1 MSKDA
6 AEEGLNMYF
15 DSLVSNTREEVS
27 PSRAVGGVS
36 VRGVDNLVKSVS
48 SQIDR
53 EINDIEQDIDVQIE
67 EFLNYFEGDFDRQR
81 FMRTNPVHSN
91 IPHRRVAQRAEE
103 DLMDILDNT
112 QNNLQSVYEDNRDE
126 FYAALAENY
135 SEAEAVDLLNDT
147 FSQVESLRPYFSRME
162 ITADLDLGLFS
173 KEVDVT
179 DEVTRAMLSGEK
191 DTRREIIS
199 GLRNYYSQIS

>member
-1 MSKDA
+1 MSRDA
-6 AEEGLNMYF
+6 VEEGLNMYF

-36 VRGVDNLVKSVS
+36 VRGVDDLIKSVS

-53 EINDIEQDIDVQIE
+53 EISDIERDIDVQIE
-67 EFLNYFEGDFDRQR
+67 EFLNYFEGDFDRRR
-81 FMRTNPVHSN
+81 FMSTNPVRSN
-91 IPHRRVAQRAEE
+91 IPSRRVAERAEQ

-112 QNNLQSVYEDNRDE
+112 QNNLQPVYDNDLDE

-135 SEAEAVDLLNDT
+135 DEDEAVDLLTDT
-147 FSQVESLRPYFSRME
+147 FSQIESLRPYFSRME

-199 GLRNYYSQIS
+199 GLRDYYSQIS